1 MTFSVFMQGVPGA
14 QTVRRAHSNVFNK
27 IYSKVGVTYVRLYQN
42 KVVLRLLAF
51 LRSKKLS
58 TPNSTFDVLRRRSR
72 FEDLTNTA
80 CAPRKIDDVTRSR
93 TLQYAA

>member
-1 MTFSVFMQGVPGA
+1 MRFFVFMQGVPGA

-42 KVVLRLLAF
+42 KVVLRLLAL

-72 FEDLTNTA
+72 FEDLSNIA
-80 CAPRKIDDVTRSR
+80 CTPKKIDDVMSSR
-93 TLQYAA
+93 TVEYAA